1 MKEIRW
7 KLEEHID
14 EFLSWTKEFKEI
26 DEDEI
31 KEFRQI
37 VTEIKGVI
45 NTTTSS
51 EEYNILM
58 DIIRTLLVIAHR
70 TVSLRLGRI
79 SNIAMSEVILK
90 DVRDEERASLMEWE
104 KKYID
109 ELKVIFKQYID
120 EFMGRLG
127 FR

>member
-1 MKEIRW
+1 
-7 KLEEHID
+7 
-14 EFLSWTKEFKEI
+14 
-26 DEDEI
+26 
-31 KEFRQI
+31 
-37 VTEIKGVI
+37 
-45 NTTTSS
+45 
-51 EEYNILM
+51 
-58 DIIRTLLVIAHR
+58 
-70 TVSLRLGRI
+70 
-79 SNIAMSEVILK
+79 MSEVILK